1 MLFYKAQIYCIF
13 IIAVLF
19 CMCWFG
25 VKQKAKADKIFN
37 ITLLAGFINMIFD
50 IASNYTVNHLYT
62 VHPMGNR
69 LVHIG
74 FFLSLTTLV
83 MLVYMYLGALIE
95 KELGRAPRTN
105 RVALT
110 FYVIFCVLECILP
123 VKYMETEDGN
133 YSYGLGPSMVYAS
146 VAIYM
151 ILIIE
156 ITIRYRKKISAKN
169 MVAIIL
175 AVVFVT
181 GISMFQM
188 FFPTSLT
195 SSLSVI
201 LFCLCMYMTVANPD
215 AVLVGL
221 LKEETARAEAA
232 NRAKSDFL
240 AKMSHEIRTPINAVL
255 GMNEMILRE
264 SAEPET
270 KKYAYDIRSSA
281 RTLLNIINEILD
293 SSKIESGK
301 MEIVPDNYE
310 ISGLLNDLYNMIGV
324 KAKDKGL
331 TLVFDIASEIPTGY
345 YGDDIRIRQVLMN
358 LLTNAVKYTMKGTV
372 TLTVTGRVEGENAI
386 LHYSVKDTGIG
397 IKEEDI
403 GKLFARFERIEE
415 SKNRHIEGT
424 GLGMSIAMQL
434 LVLMDSDLK
443 VESEYGKG
451 SEFYFDIVQKITNV
465 EPLGD
470 FHERIQRVEK
480 EYEYDMN
487 YIAPDAKV
495 LVVDDNEMN
504 RKVLRSL
511 IKQTQIKVYEAGS
524 GEECITMV
532 EQQDFDIIFLDGMM
546 PIMDG
551 VETLRAMKDKNLCSN
566 TPVIMLTANA
576 VVGAR
581 EQYLKEGFDDY
592 LAKPIMPDKLEKM
605 ILNYLPKDLVHEGDC
620 VREMHQSKGVENLP
634 QLEEFDFEYAMNL
647 LKSEELLQ
655 NTLVDF
661 YNGLEHLPQKL
672 SMLFDSI
679 TQEENLSL
687 YRIEVHALKSTAA
700 TVGALLLSKVARL
713 LEVAAANNEVE
724 KIIVLHPILLE
735 EMEKHKERIAVILP
749 KAEDKIQ
756 INSMEEVLPYFEM
769 LKANLENNDYDTADF
784 ICNEIQKY
792 EYPGVIQHLV
802 EELAN
807 QVMNLE
813 AEDAIITIDTIKGK
827 VEV

>member
-1 MLFYKAQIYCIF
+1 MLYYKAQMYCIF
-13 IIAVLF
+13 VIAVLF
-19 CMCWFG
+19 FMCWFG
-25 VKQKAKADKIFN
+25 IKQKAKADKIFN
-37 ITLLAGFINMIFD
+37 IILLVGFINLIFD
-50 IASNYTVNHLYT
+50 IATNYTVNHLYT
-62 VHPMGNR
+62 VHPIINR
-69 LVHIG
+69 MVHAV
-74 FFLSLTTLV
+74 FFITLTTLV
-83 MLVYMYLGALIE
+83 MLVYMYIGALIE
-95 KELGRAPRTN
+95 KELGKPPRGN
-105 RVALT
+105 KIALIS
-110 FYVIFCVLECILP
+110 YVMICVLECFLP
-123 VKYMETEDGN
+123 VSYMETDYGN
-133 YSYGLGPSMVYAS
+133 YSYGLGPTMVYAS

-156 ITIRYRKKISAKN
+156 ITIRYRKRISAKN
-169 MVAIIL
+169 KVAIIL
-175 AVVFVT
+175 PVVFVT
-181 GISMFQM
+181 GISMFQL
-188 FFPTSLT
+188 FVPTALT

-215 AVLVGL
+215 AVLVAL

-270 KKYAYDIRSSA
+270 KKYAHDIRSSA
-281 RTLLNIINEILD
+281 RTLMNIINEILD

-301 MEIVPDNYE
+301 MEIVSDNYE
-310 ISGLLNDLYNMIGV
+310 ISNLLNDLYNMIGI
-324 KAKDKGL
+324 KARDKGL
-331 TLVFDIASEIPTGY
+331 ALVFDIDPEIPTEY
-345 YGDDIRIRQVLMN
+345 YGDDIRIRQVLVN
-358 LLTNAVKYTMKGTV
+358 LLTNAVKYTIKGTV
-372 TLTVTGRVEGENAI
+372 TLTVTGRIEDENAI

-397 IKEEDI
+397 IKPEEI
-403 GKLFARFERIEE
+403 GKVFARFERVEE
-415 SKNRHIEGT
+415 FRNRHIEGT
-424 GLGMSIAMQL
+424 GLGMNIAMQL
-434 LVLMDSDLK
+434 LILMGSELK
-443 VESEYGKG
+443 MESEYGKG
-451 SEFYFDIVQKITNV
+451 SEFYFDIVQKITNSH
-465 EPLGD
+465 PLGD
-470 FHERIQRVEK
+470 FHERIQRVAK

-504 RKVLRSL
+504 RKVLRNL

-551 VETLRAMKDKNLCSN
+551 VETLHAMKNRDLCRN

-605 ILNYLPKDLVHEGDC
+605 ILNYLPEELVHEGGDA
-620 VREMHQSKGVENLP
+620 REVQHPQGIKNLP

-655 NTLVDF
+655 NMLVDF
-661 YNGLEHLPQKL
+661 YNVLKHLPQKL
-672 SMLFDSI
+672 CVLFASI
-679 TQEENLSL
+679 TQEETMRL
-687 YRIEVHALKSTAA
+687 YRIEVHALKSTSA

-724 KIIVLHPILLE
+724 KMIVLHPILIE

-749 KAEDKIQ
+749 KAEDKIK
-756 INSMEEVLPYFEM
+756 INSMEEVLPYFDM
-769 LKANLENNDYDTADF
+769 LKANLEENDYNTADL

-792 EYPGVIQHLV
+792 EYPDTIQHLV

-813 AEDAIITIDTIKGK
+813 AEDAIIIIDMIKGK